1 MYNDHA
7 EHFQTY
13 VNVIVSKMQM
23 QMFEMPNPKVIKRKN
38 KYKLKLL

>member
-7 EHFQTY
+7 ENFQIY

-23 QMFEMPNPKVIKRKN
+23 QMFEMPNPKVIEWKENN
-38 KYKLKLL
+38 KIMLL